1 MRRFWAAIL
10 AAVLVFQWSMMT
22 DAPANMVHWLMS
34 TTSAIAQ
41 ASGTVA
47 SGLANQIAYY
57 ASNGTTVQGLTAVAN
72 GVPSYNNGGVLS
84 VSTTL
89 PSGLTAPNLV
99 ATGIPT
105 APTATCATNSA
116 QTATTQFAK
125 NCIPQLFSIGW
136 LAGANP
142 NGGIV
147 IAHAPQAL
155 SISTMFCR
163 LTANGDTGATL
174 AVYQAPPGSEGTAP
188 PAAAIATTGCDL
200 GVGKVNADQ
209 PMTLTSSSTIPA
221 GNSVYLVTSGTIALS
236 AGSVGMIATY

>member
-1 MRRFWAAIL
+1 MRRFWAAVL

-22 DAPANMVHWLMS
+22 EAPANLVHWLMS

-47 SGLANQIAYY
+47 SGLANQLAYY

-72 GVPSYNNGGVLS
+72 GVLVTNGSGAPS

-89 PSGLTAPNLV
+89 PSGLTAPNLA

-116 QTATTQFAK
+116 QVATAQFAK
-125 NCIPQLFSIGW
+125 NCAPPTFAVGW

-142 NGGIV
+142 NGGIM
-147 IAHAPQAL
+147 IAHKLEECILGTRQPGGFRSL
-155 SISTMFCR
+155 VVRISDRR
-163 LTANGDTGATL
+163 LPDRERRCF
-174 AVYQAPPGSEGTAP
+174 S
-188 PAAAIATTGCDL
+188 
-200 GVGKVNADQ
+200 
-209 PMTLTSSSTIPA
+209 
-221 GNSVYLVTSGTIALS
+221 
-236 AGSVGMIATY
+236 